1 MGTPS
6 ESEFARLIDTL
17 AADPHRREELTDWLR
32 EDHPVYDQRGT
43 ATVVRMRGWILLALA
58 RAGITEKSLLFVLE
72 ELDNGIDPY
81 LVAAA
86 ASALRSYQTPNAV
99 FAPILMRALDQ
110 IRYRD
115 DPVSFAGYGAYAVSG
130 DQTSPVRELLKT
142 LLWLGPLAR
151 SVLPDLEAIR
161 AERSG
166 GLAKKLLPE
175 LDQTVSVIAGENR
188 RPHRETE
195 SCCALPDNLATKLL
209 WPRGARLSADAIE
222 STTFEDHEGA
232 PVTFREFFR
241 GHPSIVVFFY
251 TRCDNPLKCSL
262 TVTKLARVQ
271 KLLAEQGLADQIST
285 AAITYDPEFDL
296 AKRIRVYGQDRGVCL
311 NLHHR
316 MLRTT
321 AGFEALRTHFKLG
334 VNFIESLVN
343 RHRIEAYVLDCEGR
357 IAARFERLRWDEQ
370 EVVDRAATVLN
381 ERDPAGAPAVK
392 ESAAARQVARTTVPL
407 LGTIASLGVAFFP
420 KCPICWAAYLSMFGV
435 AGLNQIPYSPW
446 LQPLLIALM
455 LINLV
460 SVWLRSWFTG
470 RMLGSYLVTA
480 GAVVILIAKIWPTWE
495 KAVMWGVV
503 LTFAGSVLSAA
514 GSLTRRKQLA
524 SS

>member
-6 ESEFARLIDTL
+6 ESEFAQLIDTL
-17 AADPHRREELTDWLR
+17 AADPQRREGLTEWLR
-32 EDHPVYDQRGT
+32 EDHPVYHQRGT

-58 RAGITEKSLLFVLE
+58 RAGVSEKSLLFVLE

-86 ASALRSYQTPNAV
+86 ARALRSAETPSPA
-99 FAPILMRALDQ
+99 FAPLLMRALDR

-115 DPVSFAGYGAYAVSG
+115 DPVSFAGYGAYAVSS
-130 DQTSPVRELLKT
+130 DNTSPVRELLKT
-142 LLWLGPLAR
+142 LSWLGPSAR
-151 SVLPDLEAIR
+151 GVLPELEAIKS
-161 AERSG
+161 ERNG
-166 GLAKKLLPE
+166 GLSKKLLPE
-175 LDQTVSVIAGENR
+175 LDLALTSIKSENSSER
-188 RPHRETE
+188 RE
-195 SCCALPDNLATKLL
+195 SDACCSLPQALT
-209 WPRGARLSADAIE
+209 WPRSSRRSSGSIE
-222 STTFEDHEGA
+222 STTFEDQEGERI
-232 PVTFREFFR
+232 TFQEFFR
-241 GHPSIVVFFY
+241 GQPSIVVFFY

-262 TVTKLARVQ
+262 TIAKLARVQ
-271 KLLAEQGLADQIST
+271 KLLAEQGLGDQIST

-296 AKRIRVYGQDRGVCL
+296 PKRIRVYGHDRGVSL
-311 NLHHR
+311 NARNR

-321 AGFEALRTHFKLG
+321 AGFDALRKHFRLG

-343 RHRIEAYVLDCEGR
+343 RHRIEAYVLDAEGR

-381 ERDPAGAPAVK
+381 ESSIDHQLAVK
-392 ESAAARQVARTTVPL
+392 GSGAGSKVTRTTLPA

-446 LQPLLIALM
+446 LQPVLIVLM
-455 LINLV
+455 LINLA

-480 GAVVILIAKIWPTWE
+480 GAFVILVSKIWPAGE
-495 KAVMWGVV
+495 RAVMLGVI
-503 LTFAGSVLSAA
+503 LTFAGSLLSAA
-514 GSLTRRKQLA
+514 GSITKRKQMA